1 MSLMYSCKQAARLL
15 IEKEDRPLSFGERLA
30 LRVHVGICGDCKNF
44 KGQLHFLKK
53 GLHHYKQSVIKP
65 KD

>member
-1 MSLMYSCKQAARLL
+1 MYSCKQAARLL

-44 KGQLHFLKK
+44 EGQLKVLHTA
-53 GLHHYKQSVIKP
+53 LHHSKNQHL
-65 KD
+65 D